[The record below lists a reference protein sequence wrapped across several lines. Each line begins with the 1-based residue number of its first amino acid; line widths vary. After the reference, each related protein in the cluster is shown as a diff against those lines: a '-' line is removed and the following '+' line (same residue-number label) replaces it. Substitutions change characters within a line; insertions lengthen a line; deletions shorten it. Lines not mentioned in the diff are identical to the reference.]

1 MGSNFNYKRLFSIQS
16 ELEKIVKKACP
27 TMTHTSGIYFYTRV
41 DDEGKYAYIGKSVD
55 VIDRSVSHIQGYK
68 QPIDISLKKR
78 GFYSEE
84 NKMGWHLNFL
94 PFPENLLDER
104 ESFYID
110 KYRNAGYTLYNVESG
125 GTVGKEIIGEKK
137 APKGYKDGLAQGRKN
152 TQKEVS
158 KLFEKNLIFSINGT
172 PNKNK
177 QKSYDKF
184 DSFLKEGKDNND
196 NSSDS

>member
-1 MGSNFNYKRLFSIQS
+1 MPKFDYKKLFSVQS
-16 ELEKIVKKACP
+16 ELEKIVKRACP

-55 VIDRSVSHIQGYK
+55 AIVRSISHIQGYK
-68 QPIDISLKKR
+68 QSIDISLKKW

-94 PFPENLLDER
+94 PFPEELLDEK

-110 KYRNAGYTLYNVESG
+110 KYRNAGYVLYNVESG
-125 GTVGKEIIGEKK
+125 GTVGKEIIGDKK
-137 APKGYKDGLAQGRKN
+137 APKGYKDGLIQGTKN
-152 TQKEVS
+152 TQKEIS
-158 KLFEKNLIFSINGT
+158 KLFEKNLIFDINGK

-177 QKSYDKF
+177 QKAYVKF
-184 DSFLKEGKDNND
+184 ENFLRGENKND
-196 NSSDS
+196 TV